1 LKSARAQ
8 GLVTVG
14 FTGAKGANLAAH
26 CDHLL
31 VAPSDDTPIV
41 QQIHLTAGH
50 AICDAIEQALAG

>member
-1 LKSARAQ
+1 MARAQ

-14 FTGAKGANLAAH
+14 FTGAKGASLKSH

-31 VAPSDDTPIV
+31 TVPSDDTPVI

-50 AICDAIEQALAG
+50 AICDAVEQDLAG